1 MYSKILQTLRLRK
14 GTIVIITDKNV
25 ADLYA
30 EDFVKELKKFKNS
43 AILLKIEPGE
53 ASKSRNVKEF
63 LEDQLVNLGVS
74 RNDMIVAFGGGV
86 VSDVVGYLAATY
98 LRGISYMVIPTTL
111 MGMVDA
117 AIGGKN
123 GINHE
128 KGKNLMG
135 SLLAPEDVFI
145 EPLFLKTL
153 PNEVYLEGFMEVI
166 KYGLIWDEEFFNS
179 IYERSITINECIYK
193 SIRIKKVI
201 VKRDPEDS
209 SLRRILNFGHLI
221 AHAIEKCTAY
231 LVSHGRALWYG
242 MLVESYISYLKG
254 CLPLES
260 LLKIADLLCRD
271 EIRFNS
277 IDKIA
282 PEVLYQAMKNDKK
295 AKESVPRMVLLKR
308 IGKVA
313 SFGGEYC
320 TPISYEDFEV
330 AFSWVNNLIENPR
343 AIRSFTA

>member
-14 GTIVIITDKNV
+14 GVIVIITDTNV

-30 EDFVKELKKFKNS
+30 EAFFQELKNFKNNT
-43 AILLKIEPGE
+43 ILLKIQPGE
-53 ASKSRNVKEF
+53 GSKSRSVKEF
-63 LEDQLVNLGVS
+63 LEDQLVSLGIGRS
-74 RNDMIVAFGGGV
+74 DTILAFGGGV

-153 PNEVYLEGFMEVI
+153 SNEVYLEGFMEVI

-179 IYERSITINECIYK
+179 IYAKNITINECIDK
-193 SIRIKKVI
+193 SIRIKKI
-201 VKRDPEDS
+201 VVKEDPNDLG
-209 SLRRILNFGHLI
+209 LRRVLNFGHLV

-242 MLVESYISYLKG
+242 MLIESYVSYLKG
-254 CLPLES
+254 YLSLES
-260 LLKIADLLCRD
+260 VMKIADFLCRE
-271 EIRFNS
+271 EIRFKL
-277 IDKIA
+277 IDKID
-282 PEVLYQAMKNDKK
+282 PEVLYEAMKNDKK

-308 IGKVA
+308 IGKVV

-320 TPISYEDFEV
+320 TPVCYEDFEV

-343 AIRSFTA
+343 LIRSFTA

>member
-14 GTIVIITDKNV
+14 GVIVIITDTNV

-30 EDFVKELKKFKNS
+30 EAFFKELKEFKSNT
-43 AILLKIEPGE
+43 ILLRIQPGE
-53 ASKSRNVKEF
+53 ASKSRSVKEF
-63 LEDQLVNLGVS
+63 LEDQLVSLGIGRS
-74 RNDMIVAFGGGV
+74 DTIIAFGGGV

-179 IYERSITINECIYK
+179 IYEKNISINECIYK
-193 SIRIKKVI
+193 SIRIKKI
-201 VKRDPEDS
+201 VVKEDPNDL
-209 SLRRILNFGHLI
+209 SLRRVLNFGHLV

-242 MLVESYISYLKG
+242 MLIESYVSYLKG
-254 CLPLES
+254 CLSLES
-260 LLKIADLLCRD
+260 VMKIADLLCRE
-271 EIRFNS
+271 EIRFKL
-277 IDKIA
+277 IDKID
-282 PEVLYQAMKNDKK
+282 PKVLYQAMKNDKK

-308 IGKVA
+308 IGKVV

-320 TPISYEDFEV
+320 TPINYEDFEV